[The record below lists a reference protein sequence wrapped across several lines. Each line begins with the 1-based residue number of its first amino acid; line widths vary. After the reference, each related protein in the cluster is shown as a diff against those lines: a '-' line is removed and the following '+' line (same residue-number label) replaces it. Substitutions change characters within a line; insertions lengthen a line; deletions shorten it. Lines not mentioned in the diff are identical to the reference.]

1 MDGLDALKAKYLTAT
16 ANADS
21 ESALEEVRLSA
32 LGKKG
37 GMGHMH
43 H

>member
-21 ESALEEVRLSA
+21 KSALEEVRLA
-32 LGKKG
+32 GFGQKR
-37 GMGHMH
+37 
-43 H
+43 